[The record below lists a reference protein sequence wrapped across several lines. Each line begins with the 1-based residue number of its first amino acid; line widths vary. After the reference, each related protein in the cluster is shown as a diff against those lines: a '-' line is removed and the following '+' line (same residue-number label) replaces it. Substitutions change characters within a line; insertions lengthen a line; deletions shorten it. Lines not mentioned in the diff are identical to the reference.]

1 MHSLVAQL
9 LSPLSNRLKRN
20 EKFVLLISLQHD
32 PPFENYMIVI
42 KKDESLSSFQ
52 GWFWLF
58 FWWVRNFCATN
69 WDMNEEEQK
78 KPEFIP
84 PRVISLDSEN
94 TKESKKLTAEEQ
106 LKKSLLEGTLKT
118 NIRLA
123 PESRITKD
131 NSESQP

>member
-1 MHSLVAQL
+1 
-9 LSPLSNRLKRN
+9 
-20 EKFVLLISLQHD
+20 
-32 PPFENYMIVI
+32 
-42 KKDESLSSFQ
+42 
-52 GWFWLF
+52 
-58 FWWVRNFCATN
+58 
-69 WDMNEEEQK
+69 MNEEEQK

-84 PRVISLDSEN
+84 PRVISLDSES

>member
-1 MHSLVAQL
+1 
-9 LSPLSNRLKRN
+9 
-20 EKFVLLISLQHD
+20 
-32 PPFENYMIVI
+32 
-42 KKDESLSSFQ
+42 
-52 GWFWLF
+52 
-58 FWWVRNFCATN
+58 
-69 WDMNEEEQK
+69 MNEEEQK
-78 KPEFIP
+78 QPEFIL

-131 NSESQP
+131 NPESQSSTHY

>member
-1 MHSLVAQL
+1 
-9 LSPLSNRLKRN
+9 
-20 EKFVLLISLQHD
+20 
-32 PPFENYMIVI
+32 
-42 KKDESLSSFQ
+42 
-52 GWFWLF
+52 
-58 FWWVRNFCATN
+58 
-69 WDMNEEEQK
+69 MNEEEQK
-78 KPEFIP
+78 KPEFIL

-123 PESRITKD
+123 PETRIAKD